1 MRKKRLWTAVFLF
14 FRIVLGS
21 ALLSNETFDLSQ
33 YYSERF
39 VIDEVGETFQRSYLI
54 AAHSQEEAVDQ
65 LSVLSNN
72 CSLLDEVEEYTCVI
86 DETYCSYPS
95 DPELKTYK
103 IDQKVCNCYVDSC
116 DGEVNSTKTI
126 LFPGCFCE
134 KREQQC
140 DLNGSCPQWAESSD
154 RKELRFNIFEHKM
167 PNHLA
172 EDFVQAGDENAIFNK
187 NKVSMVSSLFHQ
199 SGFNCTLLFNHHFT
213 SQSAS
218 SRLVVRALLKG
229 GKERK
234 NLYEYTTKPAA
245 TTYWIPTTVIIGSFS
260 EPFKIS
266 IDCETGSKPKK
277 NKNKQKE
284 YKVFACGLSNI
295 RFDDCMDI
303 RNPIEMCSY
312 GDQFL
317 CSTKSN
323 TKCLKDAQCDL
334 KSDCEDGSDE
344 VECGSVLGTMCD
356 FDNPDGFCDG
366 WVQRTRIMGSQQ
378 NQFEPTTIAPLN
390 KIDETPTYL
399 LKKRGPSATVR
410 EARKGSGQMLVYDE
424 KENNIISRRKSVLQ
438 SPVFPRTNPEAY
450 DLNSPL
456 FETCTL
462 RFYVCSRTNSKTWD
476 ISIISK
482 SGNPFDSGKTFIYEG
497 NFDPTQ
503 TREAACE
510 WERVHIL
517 VPRQNA
523 GFRLGIFVD
532 SYQRDDFFAIDD
544 LSFSPSCFEKS
555 INQSTW
561 EIPDLT
567 ITTCGASGF
576 DQPPSCTKDR
586 ELDGQTGHFLKEDG
600 SQEWTVPVDGF
611 YRIDACGAGG
621 GSTSMFNGEPGDCI
635 TLQVHLLEN
644 IALRMLVGQVGE
656 SACLTEQDD
665 EFRPSSC
672 SKTNPVERRNNEG
685 GAGGGGATL
694 IKVES
699 DLWNVVVGGGAGA
712 SWIGDDVN
720 VGYGASASPIDFDER
735 CNTTCMTVS
744 HNSFFVDK
752 IENRCPEGKDNH
764 STVYGGFG
772 GGGNSCGMLGGSGA
786 GYKAGN
792 PFGKGRE
799 RSGTSNVT
807 ENFSKDVLY
816 FQSNKVEEGYIKIRF
831 CRKTCAKPS
840 VCRFRK
846 DYYDEEYCGC
856 PDGSNYTGTPESCEC
871 PLACPSSSTC
881 QYRNFTYEPFCLC
894 KNGKTLDGLSKE
906 YCEVPETWNW
916 YNYVI
921 LVSAIIVIIVASGV
935 VYRYQSREKQM
946 KQEIFDLTQMKS
958 PEYVYTDIYFGRQTR
973 QSALDCL
980 PSIPRDAIARGKVLG
995 KGNFGEVF
1003 YGEYS
1008 GIKLAVKTISRTFSA
1023 SEASQADF
1031 CNEAL
1036 CMGTFVHDNVVS
1048 LIGIDFSVLPYMIAI
1063 EFMEGGDLL
1072 SFVKES
1078 RPNHTSLNP
1087 LKLSMI
1093 DLVKICF
1100 DVASGCSCL
1109 ESFGYVHRDIAAR
1122 NILLT
1127 TKGKNRIAK
1136 IADFGMAKEITYGS
1150 EYYRVH
1156 GRAMLPIKWTPPEA
1170 FIDGVFT
1177 TKADVWS
1184 FGILCWEVFSLGV
1197 VPYPNRRNEEVML
1210 MLTEGGRLEYPYGIP
1225 TRVYQLMRECWVT
1238 CPENRPKF
1246 TDIVSTFKE
1255 ILDDPASTGMA
1266 FPIHPTVR
1274 ASFAHSQSTP
1284 VSVETP
1290 MTAITEISLNSAF
1303 TEASTVKISSPQ
1315 DMQDRIYLHE
1325 LMLTREQPYTSEMT
1339 THVID
1344 CLRKDLA
1351 RSQYETGMGSVPQPE
1366 YLSPQSIDETVQLI
1380 PTSNTVIE
1388 QTPPT
1393 SLIDLNRLAVQNTGP
1408 TLHRPDSLN
1417 FNDPYSCSVPLLECQ
1432 TN

>member
-1 MRKKRLWTAVFLF
+1 MRKKRLWTAVFFF
-14 FRIVLGS
+14 FRIVLVS

-33 YYSERF
+33 YYAERF

-54 AAHSQEEAVDQ
+54 AAHSRICDSPEMY
-65 LSVLSNN
+65 SFFSKKK
-72 CSLLDEVEEYTCVI
+72 LLI
-86 DETYCSYPS
+86 
-95 DPELKTYK
+95 
-103 IDQKVCNCYVDSC
+103 NF
-116 DGEVNSTKTI
+116 
-126 LFPGCFCE
+126 LFCQITVPY
-134 KREQQC
+134 
-140 DLNGSCPQWAESSD
+140 L
-154 RKELRFNIFEHKM
+154 M
-167 PNHLA
+167 
-172 EDFVQAGDENAIFNK
+172 
-187 NKVSMVSSLFHQ
+187 
-199 SGFNCTLLFNHHFT
+199 CTLLFNHHFT

-456 FETCTL
+456 FETCT
-462 RFYVCSRTNSKTWD
+462 VK
-476 ISIISK
+476 
-482 SGNPFDSGKTFIYEG
+482 
-497 NFDPTQ
+497 
-503 TREAACE
+503 
-510 WERVHIL
+510 
-517 VPRQNA
+517 
-523 GFRLGIFVD
+523 
-532 SYQRDDFFAIDD
+532 
-544 LSFSPSCFEKS
+544 
-555 INQSTW
+555 
-561 EIPDLT
+561 
-567 ITTCGASGF
+567 
-576 DQPPSCTKDR
+576 
-586 ELDGQTGHFLKEDG
+586 
-600 SQEWTVPVDGF
+600 
-611 YRIDACGAGG
+611 
-621 GSTSMFNGEPGDCI
+621 
-635 TLQVHLLEN
+635 
-644 IALRMLVGQVGE
+644 
-656 SACLTEQDD
+656 
-665 EFRPSSC
+665 
-672 SKTNPVERRNNEG
+672 
-685 GAGGGGATL
+685 
-694 IKVES
+694 
-699 DLWNVVVGGGAGA
+699 
-712 SWIGDDVN
+712 
-720 VGYGASASPIDFDER
+720 
-735 CNTTCMTVS
+735 
-744 HNSFFVDK
+744 
-752 IENRCPEGKDNH
+752 
-764 STVYGGFG
+764 
-772 GGGNSCGMLGGSGA
+772 
-786 GYKAGN
+786 
-792 PFGKGRE
+792 
-799 RSGTSNVT
+799 
-807 ENFSKDVLY
+807 
-816 FQSNKVEEGYIKIRF
+816 
-831 CRKTCAKPS
+831 
-840 VCRFRK
+840 
-846 DYYDEEYCGC
+846 
-856 PDGSNYTGTPESCEC
+856 C

-881 QYRNFTYEPFCLC
+881 QYRNFTSEPFCLC

-921 LVSAIIVIIVASGV
+921 LASAIIVIIVASGV

-1303 TEASTVKISSPQ
+1303 TEASTVKINSPQ
-1315 DMQDRIYLHE
+1315 DMQDRIYRKLFIC
-1325 LMLTREQPYTSEMT
+1325 LTCFKDSFQYT
-1339 THVID
+1339 
-1344 CLRKDLA
+1344 
-1351 RSQYETGMGSVPQPE
+1351 
-1366 YLSPQSIDETVQLI
+1366 
-1380 PTSNTVIE
+1380 N
-1388 QTPPT
+1388 
-1393 SLIDLNRLAVQNTGP
+1393 
-1408 TLHRPDSLN
+1408 
-1417 FNDPYSCSVPLLECQ
+1417 
-1432 TN
+1432 